1 MLKHVNFSKKGLFA
15 FLFLLGLTGAM
26 HLNAQATSKAT
37 YNKTTKM
44 LALDTKAPFSY
55 LFELDIKPM
64 NFASK
69 EKADAFFSNWTTEL
83 VSFQVNYEK
92 RTAEVLLKTRMNPT
106 WGVKEWND
114 YLAQLPKQ

>member
-1 MLKHVNFSKKGLFA
+1 MLKHVNFSKEGLLVFV
-15 FLFLLGLTGAM
+15 LLLGLTSAM